1 VGSFFLS
8 DFGVDSRIA
17 EIFAYYLMTPSP
29 LFELAIAGR
38 DADPLLE
45 LALLIL

>member
-1 VGSFFLS
+1 VGSFCLL

-17 EIFAYYLMTPSP
+17 EILAYYLITPSP
-29 LFELAIAGR
+29 LFEPAIVGR
-38 DADPLLE
+38 DADPLFE